1 MKNRD
6 LLKQENIELMQRL
19 SQALNEDDQDAMAEA
34 FTQFA
39 SGIEERIMQEYGD
52 LRESKDATILAS
64 RGVRQL
70 TSEEKEFYQAWIDA
84 SKSANPKQ
92 ALVDLQKAMP
102 ETIID
107 TVIDEMKEAHPL
119 LANIDFINCQGAIK
133 MIVNADNIDL
143 ATWDAL
149 TTAISTELTG
159 KIDVIDMTMAKLSAF
174 IPVSKDMLALGP
186 VWLDNYVRIILSE
199 ASAAGLEKGILK
211 GSGKNQPI
219 GMCKDLNG
227 SVNQGVYT
235 DKAKVKLTSLDP
247 VEYCTV
253 IAPLAKKPDNVGG
266 FRVVPEVIFVVNPVD
281 YIKKI
286 VPASTV
292 RAADGTYK
300 NNIFPYPT
308 KIIQSAVLDE
318 NEAIMGIAKKYF
330 MGVAAGNSG
339 KIEYSDEYQF
349 LEDNRVYITKMYGM
363 GRPKDNN
370 AFQYIDLTAL
380 KPVSLKV
387 EVTNTETN
395 PVHTKAKA

>member
-70 TSEEKEFYQAWIDA
+70 TSEEKEFYQSWIDA

-143 ATWDAL
+143 ATWEAL
-149 TTAISTELTG
+149 TTAISTELAG

-247 VEYCTV
+247 VEYCGV
-253 IAPLAKKPDNVGG
+253 IAPLAKKPDDVGG

-308 KIIQSAVLDE
+308 KVIQSAVLDE

-339 KIEYSDEYQF
+339 RIEYSDEYQF
-349 LEDNRVYITKMYGM
+349 LEDNRVYTTKMYGM

-387 EVTNTETN
+387 EVTNTEAN